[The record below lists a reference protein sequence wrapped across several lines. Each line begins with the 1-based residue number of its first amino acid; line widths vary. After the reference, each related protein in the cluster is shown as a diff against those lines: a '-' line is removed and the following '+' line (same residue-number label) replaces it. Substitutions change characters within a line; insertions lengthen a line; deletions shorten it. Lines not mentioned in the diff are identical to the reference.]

1 MIINIK
7 LTNGSYSLRIQI
19 FSASTNRYDLIFEPM
34 AMVFL
39 LAVPLVFR
47 HSLQLFFL
55 LHLIKDSHYV
65 ALVPLNVCWQPCKSV
80 ILVLV
85 ADFLPYRIVAIVVV
99 DKIAYD
105 RGTNQGFLYHVLPH
119 AVTHGLEFLT
129 VLVEKTGSN
138 FLVFLVWRNK
148 RMTELVYE
156 NLVNLTVAEIPW
168 CAVFLSPYSITA
180 IFSGRF
186 PGTVRS
192 MEKLPPPLFSPTM
205 MPKSAVASFLKKLPN
220 QSRST

>member
-19 FSASTNRYDLIFEPM
+19 FSASTKRYDLIFEPM

-85 ADFLPYRIVAIVVV
+85 A
-99 DKIAYD
+99 
-105 RGTNQGFLYHVLPH
+105 
-119 AVTHGLEFLT
+119 
-129 VLVEKTGSN
+129 
-138 FLVFLVWRNK
+138 
-148 RMTELVYE
+148 
-156 NLVNLTVAEIPW
+156 
-168 CAVFLSPYSITA
+168 
-180 IFSGRF
+180 
-186 PGTVRS
+186 
-192 MEKLPPPLFSPTM
+192 MEKLPAPLFNPTI
-205 MPKSAVASFLKKLPN
+205 MPKSAVASFWKKLLN
-220 QSRST
+220 QSRAT